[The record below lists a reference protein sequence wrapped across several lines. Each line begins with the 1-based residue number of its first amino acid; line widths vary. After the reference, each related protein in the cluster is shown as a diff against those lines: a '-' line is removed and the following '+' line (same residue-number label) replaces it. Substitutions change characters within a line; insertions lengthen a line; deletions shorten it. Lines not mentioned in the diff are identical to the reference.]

1 MQDTNYETSKGL
13 VRNPANNTKIYEKMV
28 DLWDVM
34 ESGGP
39 LNFSYRYFNL
49 PSNRRPR
56 IREYTK
62 GIWKHCL

>member
-1 MQDTNYETSKGL
+1 MQDTNYEISKKL
-13 VRNPANNTKIYEKMV
+13 VKNPANNTAICKEMV

-34 ESGGP
+34 GSRGP

-56 IREYTK
+56 IKEYTK